1 MSFMICMIGII
12 RELPQ
17 FKAAFFLGAQFV
29 LFKYYFIFINLF
41 IDSLIYVD
49 LASLNSVLASN

>member
-1 MSFMICMIGII
+1 MICMIGII

-17 FKAAFFLGAQFV
+17 FKAVFFLGALFV